1 MKLGACAGCTALD
14 KIEILAKTGFD
25 YVEIGFGDM
34 AKRSDEEFE
43 AFLAK
48 LAELNFKCEAA
59 NSFVP
64 GEIKLT
70 GEEVDYA
77 AVTEFV
83 EKGMARAE
91 KIGIKSVVFG
101 SSGARNVPEGFPRE
115 KAYEQLVV
123 FLRDYCGPISKK
135 YGVNIAIEP
144 LSTTETNIIFSV
156 EDGVLL
162 GRASGCDNVKGL
174 ADLYHMYNN
183 NDDVDNIRKF
193 PGEVIHSHIACGP
206 TRNYPTPDD
215 GFAYKPFVDA
225 LKAAG
230 CERLSVEARSQDFA
244 VDAKIAFDLL
254 KALV

>member
-183 NDDVDNIRKF
+183 NDDVDNIMKF

-230 CERLSVEARSQDFA
+230 CARLSVEARSQDFA